1 MTKAEAI
8 ALLELNATPEQYIT
22 QQEYTSA
29 FKKCTEDTQV
39 TNDDLSYGG
48 NIISIVV
55 DKFKYSVIA
64 VHKQDWTGDWDTDS
78 VVYVK
83 QPYMTYEEMVS
94 LMTAMTSNDTEPCD
108 FPMERKRP
116 ENVEFSDF
124 D

>member
-1 MTKAEAI
+1 MTKAEAL

-22 QQEYTSA
+22 QQEYYSA
-29 FKKCTEDTQV
+29 LRKCTEDTEV

-48 NIISIVV
+48 NIVSIVV

-83 QPYMTYEEMVS
+83 QPYLSFEEIQELFGYVNN
-94 LMTAMTSNDTEPCD
+94 TSMRGPVDYDGGPS
-108 FPMERKRP
+108 
-116 ENVEFSDF
+116 VQ
-124 D
+124 